1 MGISSKESN
10 EWARW
15 SNHVLRE
22 LKRLNTTI
30 EIMERRL
37 EDAKS
42 EVNINVNDLLKDVE
56 QLKNIRCNVNDI
68 KLWKSS
74 YDTEGVFK
82 AIKELKKWKDNME
95 EVVSVKQLEKYI
107 DKIKEFDKFKTQA
120 ITIFIVIQTLVGI
133 ALSLLKIYK

>member
-10 EWARW
+10 EWAKW

-22 LKRLNTTI
+22 LKRLNATI

-68 KLWKSS
+68 NLWKSS

-82 AIKELKKWKDNME
+82 SIKELKKWKDNME

-133 ALSLLKIYK
+133 AISLLKFYK